1 MESKSTQELAEALLY
16 RYRYFIIS
24 LVLGILFLVVGYI
37 IFNSKVFE
45 GTKIEVLGTTEAEVE
60 NDLIIEISGAVE
72 KPGVYKLKFD
82 SRVDDLLVLAGGL
95 SALADR
101 LWVEKNINRAL
112 KLVDGQKVYIP
123 NIGESNTGVKG
134 STSSTSEGNM
144 SLSNKVNINSA
155 SIKELD
161 SLIGIGEVRA
171 QAIVE
176 NRPYRA
182 IEELVSKKVLPKKV
196 FDKLKDDIVAQ

>member
-1 MESKSTQELAEALLY
+1 MPNNLQELAEALLY

-24 LVLGILFLVVGYI
+24 LVLGMVFLVAGYI

-45 GTKIEVLGTTEAEVE
+45 GTKIEVLGTTEAEIE
-60 NDLIIEISGAVE
+60 NDLVIEISGSVE

-82 SRVDDLLVLAGGL
+82 SRVDDLLILAGGL

-123 NIGESNTGVKG
+123 KIGDFGQG
-134 STSSTSEGNM
+134 IIAGTSITNEGITSLGD
-144 SLSNKVNINSA
+144 KVNINSA

-161 SLIGIGEVRA
+161 SLTGIGEVRA

-182 IEELVSKKVLPKKV
+182 IDELVSKKVLPKSV
-196 FDKLKDDIVAQ
+196 FEKLKKDIIAQ